1 MGNLLNY
8 GGHKG
13 SITHLNVNL
22 FPIFT
27 VNRPIMEI
35 SLTTP
40 AMLFPTV
47 SLLLIAYTTRF
58 LAIANLIRGLKMK
71 YQHEKTP
78 NLISQISNLRI
89 RLTLIRN
96 MQAFG
101 IAALFCTT
109 FSIALLFFD
118 KQSAGNFAFGIALL
132 LLLISLA
139 ISFREILM
147 SGGALK
153 YELIEMEEELNKA
166 EEKGV

>member
-1 MGNLLNY
+1 
-8 GGHKG
+8 
-13 SITHLNVNL
+13 
-22 FPIFT
+22 
-27 VNRPIMEI
+27 MEI

-71 YQHEKTP
+71 YQHEKTA

-101 IAALFCTT
+101 IAALFFTT
-109 FSIALLFFD
+109 FAIALLFFD
-118 KQSAGNFAFGIALL
+118 KQSGGSFAFGIALV

-153 YELIEMEEELNKA
+153 YELLEMEEELSKA

>member
-1 MGNLLNY
+1 
-8 GGHKG
+8 
-13 SITHLNVNL
+13 
-22 FPIFT
+22 
-27 VNRPIMEI
+27 MEI

-71 YQHEKTP
+71 YQHEKTA

-101 IAALFCTT
+101 IAALFFTT
-109 FSIALLFFD
+109 FAIALLFFD
-118 KQSAGNFAFGIALL
+118 KQSGGSFAF
-132 LLLISLA
+132 
-139 ISFREILM
+139 
-147 SGGALK
+147 ALK
-153 YELIEMEEELNKA
+153 YELLEMEEELSKA

>member
-1 MGNLLNY
+1 MVPR
-8 GGHKG
+8 
-13 SITHLNVNL
+13 SMFIAI

-27 VNRPIMEI
+27 ANQAAMEI
-35 SLTTP
+35 TLTTP

-58 LAIANLIRGLKMK
+58 LAIANLIRGLKAK
-71 YQHEKTP
+71 YQSEKSA
-78 NLISQISNLRI
+78 NLISQISNLSI

-101 IAALFCTT
+101 IAALFFTT
-109 FSIALLFFD
+109 FSIALLFYD
-118 KQSAGNFAFGIALL
+118 EQTGGSYLFGVALI
-132 LLLISLA
+132 LLLISLG

-153 YELIEMEEELNKA
+153 YELKEMEDELRREQENN
-166 EEKGV
+166 